1 MKIAVCFSGH
11 FRAPYASSVNLKRY
25 FGELL
30 PDIDVFV
37 HTWDT
42 DGYRPWL
49 DEKQHL
55 GQNIV
60 IQETITDK
68 HLEYLSKIYNIK
80 SYEIEK
86 ELAGGLKHGISPLY
100 YSFYKSIRLMTDY
113 EIATGID
120 YDVCIR
126 LRLDTIF
133 PPARRLNTE
142 IVNFIEDKNSFYSD
156 NCEVV
161 DNEVIRIDEL
171 YWIASPKIMSRA
183 SLFFYDNTLLDM
195 RFFEYLKHSRVNI
208 KNMKARGYTI
218 YRPETYGYHPVEEYD
233 TCFDIDALYYKP

>member
-1 MKIAVCFSGH
+1 
-11 FRAPYASSVNLKRY
+11 
-25 FGELL
+25 
-30 PDIDVFV
+30 
-37 HTWDT
+37 
-42 DGYRPWL
+42 
-49 DEKQHL
+49 
-55 GQNIV
+55 
-60 IQETITDK
+60 
-68 HLEYLSKIYNIK
+68 
-80 SYEIEK
+80 
-86 ELAGGLKHGISPLY
+86 
-100 YSFYKSIRLMTDY
+100 MTDY

-208 KNMKARGYTI
+208 KNMKERGYTI